1 MIIEPS
7 WTTKK
12 INAALKREVL
22 NKTKEIV
29 FKLGN
34 YNLTEC
40 LVLHSN
46 TKVTCEKGV
55 VFYRKHKGRMLELYV
70 TPDTKAYKGVHD
82 ITWTGGT
89 FLADSRSENANVISL
104 FHGKNLTFE
113 NVRIEGCRG
122 MHSLEINACKDVL
135 IKGFSITNQSSK
147 DNATYREA
155 IQIDFANKD
164 GLSMKGATGF
174 SSCYDGTHCKNIEIN
189 DCYISDCPNGI
200 GTHTVSTHGY
210 HKNVVITDCWINVE
224 HNAIQLFGFDGCV
237 IDDCHYDECPVLIG
251 TKDTAHLNYGG
262 KDKLLEPKG
271 NKNVT
276 ISRYVECDDGVTF
289 KQAKVIIE

>member
-1 MIIEPS
+1 
-7 WTTKK
+7 
-12 INAALKREVL
+12 
-22 NKTKEIV
+22 
-29 FKLGN
+29 
-34 YNLTEC
+34 
-40 LVLHSN
+40 
-46 TKVTCEKGV
+46 
-55 VFYRKHKGRMLELYV
+55 
-70 TPDTKAYKGVHD
+70 
-82 ITWTGGT
+82 
-89 FLADSRSENANVISL
+89 
-104 FHGKNLTFE
+104 
-113 NVRIEGCRG
+113 

-135 IKGFSITNQSSK
+135 IKGFSIVNQSSK

-164 GLSMKGATGF
+164 GLFMKGATGF
-174 SSCYDGTHCKNIEIN
+174 SPCYDGTHCKNIEIY

-237 IDDCHYDECPVLIG
+237 IDDCHYDAHPVLIG

-262 KDKLLEPKG
+262 KDKLLQPKG

-276 ISRYVECDDGVTF
+276 ISRYVECNDGVTF
-289 KQAKVIIE
+289 TKAKTIIE